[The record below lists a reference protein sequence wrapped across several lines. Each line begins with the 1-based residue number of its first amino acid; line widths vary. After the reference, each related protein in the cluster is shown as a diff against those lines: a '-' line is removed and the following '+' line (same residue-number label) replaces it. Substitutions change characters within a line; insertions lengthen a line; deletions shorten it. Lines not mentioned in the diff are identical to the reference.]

1 VFDVGSTFEIPMV
14 QNVDG
19 VTAIDLALEIESRLK
34 TTSTDDNNY
43 FCDLELAGVFLE
55 NLKSYS
61 YLSNGQTIVDSV
73 VDCIALKV
81 PGVGEFIDSRL
92 KKANCMPS

>member
-1 VFDVGSTFEIPMV
+1 MV

-19 VTAIDLALEIESRLK
+19 VTAIDLALGIESRLK
-34 TTSTDDNNY
+34 TNSTDDNNY

-55 NLKSYS
+55 HLKSYS